1 MAEAPRARPLAAHK
15 PGFERLDVL
24 DPEQGKHRRARF
36 DNPRGREGD
45 RQSRVVA
52 EPVRGASRGSKAAAS
67 PCDRIAGSAVDDDDG
82 EWVKVGARDGSAP
95 AAADEADDFGL

>member
-52 EPVRGASRGSKAAAS
+52 EPVRGGQQGIEGRGI
-67 PCDRIAGSAVDDDDG
+67 PMRPDR
-82 EWVKVGARDGSAP
+82 R
-95 AAADEADDFGL
+95 FGGGR